1 MRVWLAKGDTMKPSL
16 LPGPALTLWDGSGL
30 KEAVRKSHALLT
42 EARPPIVMLH
52 AGPRELHRNGA
63 EAAAAV
69 RAAVP
74 GVRLWAG
81 VGVDGYPRQLGRGVP
96 AIVADVERLAFFLG
110 AIGVECVMVDAEAAY
125 KAEAPKR
132 AGLLRAVLN
141 AFVRYGQERT
151 LALTSYD
158 QPGLH
163 GTFDWGGALGTGS
176 PVDLFFPQ
184 VYAAPS
190 DPAGKAGYSSLRRR
204 WLASRE
210 SCSSVARAGVIQ
222 SRFAAEH
229 WRPYLQIHNVLAA
242 ATVSHAAAVPHCA
255 LWASDSRADSE
266 GRMAVRALCRLHQL
280 GFEKPSAVRD
290 FQAFAGLKADGV
302 PGPKTLAALL
312 GDTAEGLQAPT
323 PAVERGTGEAIVA
336 AALGQLGDPYVYG
349 VEPRKDDEDP
359 DAFDC
364 SSLASWAVF
373 QACGV
378 LFGCSR
384 NNTSPSQ
391 DASSYDWVAQTRAG
405 LGGAERI
412 APELAARIPGAV
424 FARAPRIVDG
434 KKRDGH
440 VAISDGA
447 GKLVEAKGGAGVIR
461 SRAWDA
467 DPWDT
472 AVLVP
477 GVRYS
482 KPVQG

>member
-1 MRVWLAKGDTMKPSL
+1 MKL
-16 LPGPALTLWDGSGL
+16 QLQQGPALTLWDGSGL
-30 KEAVRKSHALLT
+30 KEAVRKSSKLLV
-42 EARPPIVMLH
+42 EARPRIVMLH
-52 AGPRELHRNGA
+52 AGPAELHRNGA

-81 VGVDGYPRQLGRGVP
+81 VGVDGYPRQLARGVP

-110 AIGVECVMVDAEAAY
+110 ALGAECVVVDAEAAY

-280 GFEKPSAVRD
+280 GYSGEFAVRSY
-290 FQAFAGLKADGV
+290 QRSAGLKADGIV
-302 PGPKTLAALL
+302 GPKTLAALI
-312 GDTAEGLQAPT
+312 GDFPSTAPEEPAEAP
-323 PAVERGTGEAIVA
+323 ARGTGEAIVA
-336 AALGQLGDPYVYG
+336 AARGQLGDPYVYG
-349 VEPRKDDEDP
+349 VEPRKSDPDP

-364 SSLASWAVF
+364 SSLASWAVY
-373 QACGV
+373 QATGV

-384 NNTSPSQ
+384 NNASPSQ

-405 LGGAERI
+405 LSGAEQI
-412 APELAARIPGAV
+412 SPELAAKIPGAV
-424 FARAPRIVDG
+424 FARAARLVSG
-434 KKRDGH
+434 VKHDGH
-440 VAISDGA
+440 VAISDGV
-447 GKLVEAKGGAGVIR
+447 GRIVEAKGGAGVID

-467 DPWDT
+467 DRWDV

-482 KPVQG
+482 RPDELAAR